1 MVASKALL
9 LWSPRVLGILVS
21 LFLGLFALD
30 AFSEGK
36 SFVRA
41 LPDFA
46 MHLLPALV
54 LLVIVGLS
62 WRWEWVGGL
71 GFTGL
76 AATYAYL
83 ARSHPA
89 WIVVIS
95 GPLLIVG
102 ILFWRSWRHHG
113 ELRLAS

>member
-1 MVASKALL
+1 MPKALL

-30 AFSEGK
+30 AFSERR
-36 SFVRA
+36 SFVQA
-41 LPDFA
+41 LRDFA
-46 MHLLPALV
+46 MHLLPALA
-54 LLVIVGLS
+54 LLVIVGVS
-62 WRWEWVGGL
+62 WRWEWVGGIA
-71 GFTGL
+71 FAGL
-76 AATYAYL
+76 AVAYAYA

-89 WIVVIS
+89 WILVIS

-102 ILFWRSWRHHG
+102 ILFFWSWRHHA